1 MLSLL
6 IIKSTHDSKNSSICL
21 YTDLN
26 SKNCVEKI
34 TDFQAGIHLDDLK
47 IKSLCQQNYS
57 A

>member
-34 TDFQAGIHLDDLK
+34 TDFQAGIHLDD
-47 IKSLCQQNYS
+47 
-57 A
+57 